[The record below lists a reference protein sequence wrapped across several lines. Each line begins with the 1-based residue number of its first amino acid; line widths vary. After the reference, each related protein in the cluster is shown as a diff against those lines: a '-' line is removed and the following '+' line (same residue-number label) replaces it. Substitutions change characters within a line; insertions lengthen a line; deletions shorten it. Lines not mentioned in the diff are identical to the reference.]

1 MPALRD
7 LPWQITSC
15 NSTRIS
21 NLALSRPGSLAFH
34 RVGAAT
40 TSSTSPKSRTP
51 PWPQAGA
58 QNGKWIK
65 AHLGWVDAAVRLL
78 RFLPTL
84 PLFSHVW
91 EAFLRRLQ
99 IEDEPH
105 LVEWL
110 RTFERPLPAALH
122 ARFGQLDPLHS
133 SSLCSMWGGR
143 DGCVP
148 GSGSGN
154 QPAEALHAPWQTRL
168 KALDGKGNIPHVLAV
183 TQKLYSEHWASWCD
197 WDNDTPVH
205 FQNQVRNSQS
215 LLHAFSIFSSSCI
228 H

>member
-1 MPALRD
+1 MFSCQSLLQLPRFCAAPVDAKMKVADRGYGVATFGILAKDRLRTTTLARSPGSGAQPQRTQGRAYTSHTIPHRRASTKKRMQILKGCFGKLMTCGKPAPALRD

-99 IEDEPH
+99 IEDGPH
-105 LVEWL
+105 
-110 RTFERPLPAALH
+110 
-122 ARFGQLDPLHS
+122 
-133 SSLCSMWGGR
+133 C
-143 DGCVP
+143 
-148 GSGSGN
+148 
-154 QPAEALHAPWQTRL
+154 
-168 KALDGKGNIPHVLAV
+168 
-183 TQKLYSEHWASWCD
+183 
-197 WDNDTPVH
+197 
-205 FQNQVRNSQS
+205 
-215 LLHAFSIFSSSCI
+215 
-228 H
+228 